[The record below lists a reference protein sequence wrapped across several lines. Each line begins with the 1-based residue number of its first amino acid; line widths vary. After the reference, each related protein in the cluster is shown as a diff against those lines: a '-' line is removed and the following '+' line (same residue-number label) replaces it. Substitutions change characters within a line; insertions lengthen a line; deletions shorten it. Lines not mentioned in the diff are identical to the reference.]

1 MKDLKCFIHND
12 VPVAPLC
19 NKPLAMFV
27 WDRLIRETEFK
38 YRFEKKKIQ
47 FNRDIFF
54 PFSFQQLIIEF
65 SMFCVLWSRF

>member
-38 YRFEKKKIQ
+38 YRFEKKK
-47 FNRDIFF
+47 FNSIGIYIFPSVF
-54 PFSFQQLIIEF
+54 NN
-65 SMFCVLWSRF
+65 